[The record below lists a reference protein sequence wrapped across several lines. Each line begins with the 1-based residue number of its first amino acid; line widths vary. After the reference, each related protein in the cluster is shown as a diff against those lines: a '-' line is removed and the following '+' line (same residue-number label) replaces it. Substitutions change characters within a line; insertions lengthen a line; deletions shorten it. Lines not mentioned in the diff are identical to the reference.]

1 MNGKCKQTMEII
13 IQRIDNSVL
22 WSLNVIVRPHMEF
35 KNKKVVQNLELQ
47 LSELEMLNSMFPN
60 DGELEL
66 ADPGVISDIQ
76 DFLQGKLDRRELSKL
91 QYSIN
96 LNTQGVLNIS
106 SCRNWK
112 DIW

>member
-1 MNGKCKQTMEII
+1 
-13 IQRIDNSVL
+13 
-22 WSLNVIVRPHMEF
+22 MEF

-76 DFLQGKLDRRELSKL
+76 DFLQGKLDRSELSKL
-91 QYSIN
+91 QYTIN
-96 LNTQGVLNIS
+96 LNTQGVLHIYLVVEV
-106 SCRNWK
+106 
-112 DIW
+112 